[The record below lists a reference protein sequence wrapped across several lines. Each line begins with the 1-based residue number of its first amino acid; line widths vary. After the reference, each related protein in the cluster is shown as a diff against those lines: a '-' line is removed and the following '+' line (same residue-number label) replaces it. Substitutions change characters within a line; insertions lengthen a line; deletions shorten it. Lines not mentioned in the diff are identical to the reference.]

1 MRRQREAELQRSRRS
16 QAATVMLEDGRVF
29 NTENGGVTWSTP

>member
-1 MRRQREAELQRSRRS
+1 MRGRLVK
-16 QAATVMLEDGRVF
+16 ATVTLEDGRVF